1 MLVKYFRN
9 PVLLKVVGTTVALS
23 FLLALVGYRHM
34 IRFIL
39 PTLVVLILF
48 VCVRKYVLS
57 RRNKLTKLEEE
68 YLEKRFYKH

>member
-9 PVLLKVVGTTVALS
+9 PVLLKVVGTSVALS

-34 IRFIL
+34 IRFVIPAL
-39 PTLVVLILF
+39 AVLILG
-48 VCVRKYVLS
+48 VCVRKYVLN
-57 RRNKLTKLEEE
+57 RRNRLTKLEEE